1 MDTVS
6 AERVAPQS
14 GLVAP
19 GGSGEAFYASP
30 LPPGVPGIDAG
41 DLEEPQMCAQY
52 AQEMFDYM
60 AYLETKWPVQPKF
73 LRLQMEVTPEM
84 RAILINCMMMVHQR
98 FQLLQE
104 TLFLEALLTDR
115 FLQVQSVSRSKLH
128 LVGVSAIF
136 LAGKFE
142 EMMPLTVEDMIYVT
156 DGAYQS
162 KEVLRMEQQILR
174 TLDWSLGRPLRRHFS
189 R

>member
-1 MDTVS
+1 MDTVG

-19 GGSGEAFYASP
+19 GGSGEAFYASA
-30 LPPGVPGIDAG
+30 LPPGVPDIDAG

-73 LRLQMEVTPEM
+73 LRLQTEVTPEM
-84 RAILINCMMMVHQR
+84 RAILINWMMMVHQR

-104 TLFLEALLTDR
+104 TLFLAVSLTDR
-115 FLQVQSVSRSKLH
+115 FLQVQS
-128 LVGVSAIF
+128 AIF
-136 LAGKFE
+136 VAGKFA
-142 EMMPLTVEDMIYVT
+142 EMMPLTVGDMIYVI

-162 KEVLRMEQQILR
+162 KELLLMEQQILL
-174 TLDWSLGRPLRRHFS
+174 TLDWSLGRPLRLHFS